1 MKKQKIIC
9 VVGPTASGKTGL
21 GIELAKRFNGEVISA
36 DSMQI
41 YCDMHIASAA
51 PDIREIDGIPHH
63 LVEFLSYGSSYT
75 VADYVKAARQ
85 KIDEIAS
92 RGKMPIIVGGT
103 GLYINSLVNNVEF
116 VEQETD
122 IELRECIT
130 EEFDRVG
137 GEEMLA
143 RLGEIDPEAAEK
155 LHAND
160 KRRIIR
166 AFEIYESTGNTK
178 SFNDEQSIKNES
190 PYDAIMIGI
199 TYRDREKLYE
209 RINTRVDIMLQN
221 GLLEEA
227 KAAFDKN
234 LGGGA
239 IQAIGHKEFF
249 DYFKC
254 QISLEEAVENLKRST
269 RRYAKRQLTWFNKDT
284 RINWIY
290 KDECQNIIEAA
301 VKILGR

>member
-1 MKKQKIIC
+1 M
-9 VVGPTASGKTGL
+9 
-21 GIELAKRFNGEVISA
+21 
-36 DSMQI
+36 
-41 YCDMHIASAA
+41 
-51 PDIREIDGIPHH
+51 
-63 LVEFLSYGSSYT
+63 
-75 VADYVKAARQ
+75 
-85 KIDEIAS
+85 
-92 RGKMPIIVGGT
+92 GGT

-122 IELRECIT
+122 LELRELIT
-130 EEFDRVG
+130 EEFDRIG
-137 GEEMLA
+137 GEQMLV
-143 RLGEIDPEAAEK
+143 RLREIDALAAEK

-190 PYDAIMIGI
+190 PYDAILIGI

-209 RINTRVDIMLQN
+209 RINLRVDIMLEN
-221 GLLEEA
+221 GLLKEA
-227 KAAFDKN
+227 KTAYDKN

-249 DYFKC
+249 DYFNGE
-254 QISLEEAVENLKRST
+254 ISLSEAVENLKRST

-290 KDECQNIIEAA
+290 KDETENAA
-301 VKILGR
+301 DVAISIVKEEENYA